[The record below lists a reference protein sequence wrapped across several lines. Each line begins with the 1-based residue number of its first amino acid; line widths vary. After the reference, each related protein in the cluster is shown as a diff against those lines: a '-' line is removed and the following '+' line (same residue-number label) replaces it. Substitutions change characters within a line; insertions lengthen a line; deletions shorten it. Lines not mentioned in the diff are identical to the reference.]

1 MRWFYLTDKTKGL
14 GVDLTPESSDKDC
27 IETQTQRNDTMTY
40 AETNTLVK
48 AIDEV
53 ETWASSIAREHA
65 KESVDYDRVV
75 TLQNYLQDA
84 KEKVF
89 DLVNK

>member
-1 MRWFYLTDKTKGL
+1 
-14 GVDLTPESSDKDC
+14 
-27 IETQTQRNDTMTY
+27 MTY